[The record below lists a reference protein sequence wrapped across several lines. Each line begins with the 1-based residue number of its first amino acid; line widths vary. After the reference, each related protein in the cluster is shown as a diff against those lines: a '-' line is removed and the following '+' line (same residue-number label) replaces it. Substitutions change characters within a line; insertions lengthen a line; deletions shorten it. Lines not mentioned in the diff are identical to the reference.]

1 MKEYTMTTTET
12 LSCAIAGI
20 EEFQLLSPGT
30 LTVLNR
36 AAWQAQ
42 SLEATEVAPEH
53 LLLASIMADDEA
65 IAEALDQ
72 LGMDM
77 QVLRS
82 QVHSIF
88 QQQDVPKIEDVGP
101 IPLSPDARDCMR
113 WAALQAALHYQQ
125 AILPVHVLLSSLRSP
140 CVQPLLALLFSE
152 REAALPVYIAEETPV
167 GYTRA
172 LDQLIRARV
181 RMQRIIPSVS
191 HGHCRML
198 MSIECPTLIFADIL
212 GFHVVKQELRPV
224 VDFLR
229 KPRLHQSEH
238 VVSACGLL
246 LVGPPGNSR
255 AMLIRALAGEAVV
268 SLVCLSIPALVEMLL
283 TSEEYV
289 EQSELDAD
297 LDNEVYR
304 RFRQERMK
312 ERGRE
317 ILQTVFEQAR
327 MAAPCIVLLDA
338 LDALARIE
346 VELRTYLQKQI
357 MMAMDARDYHPAI
370 VVVAATHRPEY
381 LDSML
386 LQPGRF
392 HHKVVLDGTMTRS
405 FVQGR
410 MLCPGCQH
418 EVPPRWNYC
427 AYCGEALARLCAG
440 CGNRLPDVWGLR
452 FCPVCGATAGSH

>member
-1 MKEYTMTTTET
+1 MTTTET

-20 EEFQLLSPGT
+20 EEFQPLSPET

-53 LLLASIMADDEA
+53 LLLASIVADDEA

-88 QQQDVPKIEDVGP
+88 QQQDVPKIEGVGP
-101 IPLSPDARDCMR
+101 IPLLPDARDCMR
-113 WAALQAALHYQQ
+113 WASLQAALHHQQ
-125 AILPVHVLLSSLRSP
+125 AILPVHVLLSSLRSSR
-140 CVQPLLALLFSE
+140 VQPLLALLLSE
-152 REAALPVYIAEETPV
+152 IEAALPAYIAEETPT

-172 LDQLIRARV
+172 IDQLIRARV

-191 HGHCRML
+191 HGHRRML
-198 MSIECPTLIFADIL
+198 MSIERPTLIFADIL
-212 GFHVVKQELRPV
+212 GFHEVKQELRPV

-229 KPRLHQSEH
+229 KPRLHQSERL
-238 VVSACGLL
+238 VPAYGLL
-246 LVGPPGNSR
+246 LVGPPGNNR
-255 AMLIRALAGEAVV
+255 AMLVRALAGEAIV
-268 SLVCLSIPALVEMLL
+268 SLVCLSIPALVEMIS
-283 TSEEYV
+283 TTEEYV
-289 EQSELDAD
+289 EQGESGVD
-297 LDNEVYR
+297 LDTEVYR
-304 RFRQERMK
+304 QARQERMK

-327 MAAPCIVLLDA
+327 MAAPSILLLDA
-338 LDALARIE
+338 LDALAYME
-346 VELRTYLQKQI
+346 AELRTYLQKRI
-357 MMAMDARDYHPAI
+357 MVAMDARNYHPTI
-370 VVVAATHRPEY
+370 VVVAATHRPDY
-381 LDSML
+381 LDSAL
-386 LQPGRF
+386 FLRSRF
-392 HHKVVLDGTMTRS
+392 GHRVILDGTMTRP
-405 FVQGR
+405 FAQGR
-410 MLCPGCQH
+410 TLCPGCQH

-452 FCPVCGATAGSH
+452 FCPVCGATISSR

>member
-1 MKEYTMTTTET
+1 MTTTEM
-12 LSCAIAGI
+12 LPCAIAGI
-20 EEFQLLSPGT
+20 EEFQPFAPET
-30 LTVLNR
+30 LAVLNR
-36 AAWQAQ
+36 AAQQARAF
-42 SLEATEVAPEH
+42 EAGEVAPEH
-53 LLLASIMADDEA
+53 LLLASLAAGDEA

-72 LGMDM
+72 LGMNM

-82 QVHSIF
+82 QVHRIF
-88 QQQDVPKIEDVGP
+88 QQQDVPQVEDVAP
-101 IPLSPDARDCMR
+101 IPLSTDARDCMR

-125 AILPVHVLLSSLRSP
+125 TILPVHVLLSSLRSP
-140 CVQPLLALLFSE
+140 RAQPLLALLFSE

-172 LDQLIRARV
+172 IDQLIRARV

-191 HGHCRML
+191 HGHRRML
-198 MSIECPTLIFADIL
+198 ISIERPTLIFADIL
-212 GFHVVKQELRPV
+212 GFHAVKQELRPV

-238 VVSACGLL
+238 FVSACGLL

-255 AMLIRALAGEAVV
+255 AMLMRALAGEAVV
-268 SLVCLSIPALVEMLL
+268 SLVCLSIPALVEMISA
-283 TSEEYV
+283 TEECV
-289 EQSELDAD
+289 EQGEPNVD
-297 LDNEVYR
+297 LDTEVYR
-304 RFRQERMK
+304 QVRQERMK

-317 ILQTVFEQAR
+317 ILHTVFEQAR
-327 MAAPCIVLLDA
+327 MAAPSILLLDA
-338 LDALARIE
+338 LDALAYME
-346 VELRTYLQKQI
+346 AELRTCLQKRI
-357 MMAMDARDYHPAI
+357 MMAMDARNYHPAI

-381 LDSML
+381 LDSVL

-392 HHKVVLDGTMTRS
+392 HHRVVLDGTMTRS
-405 FVQGR
+405 FAQGR

-452 FCPVCGATAGSH
+452 FCPVCGATVG